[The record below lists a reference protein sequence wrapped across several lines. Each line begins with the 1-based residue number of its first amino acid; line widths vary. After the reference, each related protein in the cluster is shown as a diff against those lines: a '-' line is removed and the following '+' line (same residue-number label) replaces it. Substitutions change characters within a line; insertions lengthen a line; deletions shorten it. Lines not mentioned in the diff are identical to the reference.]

1 MKRVKRRAIGKRRDV
16 DTDIVLFKPSITV
29 NRALERV
36 MDIYVAEG
44 YRERTISDYRM
55 FWAEFINIIDRQL
68 ITDVTK
74 DDIRKYVNHL
84 LKIRKLSPVT
94 VNIRLSAIRAIF
106 NRLEKET
113 VIENNPVVGVR
124 KIRVDEQKIYTLTDN
139 QIKRLFAMVDK
150 TSYAGYRDYV
160 AMLVMLKCGLRIN
173 EINTLEIDDVDF
185 DNGVILLPGRKN
197 KNRKSRVIPMS
208 KKVQNELAQL
218 VTETGEY
225 FEGLGTSVFVNSF
238 GDALNPDHIRKR
250 MNYYGKQASLT
261 KECRC
266 SPHSLR
272 HTFAVNFL
280 KNGGDIRTLSLILGH
295 SDLSTTQV
303 YLSYSD
309 THVVEQYMKAS
320 NNDDL
325 EV

>member
-1 MKRVKRRAIGKRRDV
+1 MKRVKRRAIGKRRDI

-36 MDIYVAEG
+36 MDIYVSEG

-55 FWAEFINIIDRQL
+55 FWSEFINVINRQL

-84 LKIRKLSPVT
+84 LKVRKLSPVT

-106 NRLEKET
+106 NRLEKEM
-113 VIENNPVVGVR
+113 VIENNPVMGIR
-124 KIRVDEQKIYTLTDN
+124 KVKVDEQKIYTLTDN

-173 EINTLEIDDVDF
+173 EINALEIDDVDF

-238 GDALNPDHIRKR
+238 GDPLNPDHIRKR
-250 MNYYGKQASLT
+250 MNCYGKEASLT

-320 NNDDL
+320 DNDDL